1 MYKCINILNF
11 IKSNFYNFK
20 CEYIENERKFNY
32 LILNNFN
39 FFKNIL
45 YYFYLIL

>member
-1 MYKCINILNF
+1 MI
-11 IKSNFYNFK
+11 FK

-32 LILNNFN
+32 LILNNFIII
-39 FFKNIL
+39 KNI